1 MASLPTSSTRN
12 ASRPLPP
19 DIVVQRCTCEDH
31 VSGLRRL
38 NTVLLPIPY
47 PDAFYRGILS
57 DPAVAEL
64 TRVAVVREKR
74 RRKRGAGEDDNGDED
89 VDDHNDT
96 PGKVVGGIRCRYED
110 VPVPASSYLSSSAAA
125 TIPPVAS
132 RLSTFS
138 GAHAP
143 SLADRAKQHQQ
154 QQQKMANGK
163 RRKIYVQTLAVQAPY
178 RSLGIATHLLDE
190 VVRCATT
197 GAIQDNEQD
206 DEHGEDT
213 PAASSNMKT
222 RRRDITKTAVIDGQ
236 SDVTEIYAHVWE
248 KNEDA
253 LEWYRG
259 RGFEIGDR
267 IEGYYRRLRPSGAV
281 LVRRMVGD

>member
-1 MASLPTSSTRN
+1 MASLPTPSTRN

-19 DIVVQRCTCEDH
+19 DIIVQRCTCEDH
-31 VSGLRRL
+31 LSGLRRL

-47 PDAFYRGILS
+47 PDAFYRDVLS

-74 RRKRGAGEDDNGDED
+74 KRRRVADKNEDEGD
-89 VDDHNDT
+89 DDDST
-96 PGKVVGGIRCRYED
+96 PGKIVGGIRCRYED
-110 VPVPASSYLSSSAAA
+110 VPVPASSYLSGSAA
-125 TIPPVAS
+125 TTRPMTP

-143 SLADRAKQHQQ
+143 SLADRAKQQH
-154 QQQKMANGK
+154 QQKMANGK

-190 VVRCATT
+190 IVLWVTT
-197 GAIQDNEQD
+197 GSVRDDEQD
-206 DEHGEDT
+206 EGHGEEHRGNSLT
-213 PAASSNMKT
+213 ASSSSST
-222 RRRDITKTAVIDGQ
+222 GRRDTSKTAVVDGQ

-281 LVRRMVGD
+281 LVRRILVD